1 MEMSMTDSQT
11 TTMIL
16 IRHAESSPNKDLPES
31 DWPLS
36 SLGRCQA
43 KVLAAELGDAG
54 ITKVASSPYLRAI
67 DTVRPLAE
75 RVGCPIDVRNG
86 LREREL
92 CSGFRDDW
100 YDLIKKAWADFAY
113 SLPDCESSFDCQR
126 RIQECLTD
134 LVARYAGMTIA
145 VCSHGNAIGLF
156 LNSIEPSFGFA
167 HWEDMKVP
175 DVFWIIWRNGH
186 PEWRIDSL
194 KGSTEQTHAP
204 DALPRAGD
212 A

>member
-1 MEMSMTDSQT
+1 MTDSQT

-16 IRHAESSPNKDLPES
+16 IRHAESIPSRDLPES

-36 SLGRCQA
+36 SLGRRQA
-43 KVLAAELGDAG
+43 KVLGAKLGDAG
-54 ITKVASSPYLRAI
+54 IIKVVSSPYLRAV

-75 RVGCPIDVRNG
+75 RVNCPIAVCNG

-113 SLPDCESSFDCQR
+113 SLPDHESSFDCQR
-126 RIQECLTD
+126 RIQECLAD

-156 LNSIEPSFGFA
+156 LNSIEPCFGFA
-167 HWEDMKVP
+167 HWEDMKSP
-175 DVFWIIWRNGH
+175 DVFWINWRNGH
-186 PEWRIDSL
+186 PGWRIDSL